1 MRATRSLS
9 ITLPVEIADMV
20 EAKVASGEYASES
33 DVIAEGLRPMAAH
46 DAAIE
51 RWLRDEVVPTLREM
65 DAHPERGL
73 TGDEVD
79 RYLDELAAKL
89 TEQMTKE

>member
-51 RWLRDEVVPTLREM
+51 RWLRDEVVPTLQAI
-65 DAHPERGL
+65 DAGIIKTRPLEETRKRLHARL
-73 TGDEVD
+73 D
-79 RYLDELAAKL
+79 RMVGEGK
-89 TEQMTKE
+89 

>member
-51 RWLRDEVVPTLREM
+51 AWLRDEVVPTLQAI
-65 DAHPERGL
+65 DAGIIKTRPLEETRKRLHATL
-73 TGDEVD
+73 D
-79 RYLDELAAKL
+79 RMVGEGK
-89 TEQMTKE
+89 

>member
-33 DVIAEGLRPMAAH
+33 DVIA
-46 DAAIE
+46 AIE
-51 RWLRDEVVPTLREM
+51 
-65 DAHPERGL
+65 
-73 TGDEVD
+73 
-79 RYLDELAAKL
+79 ELGYRASPVA
-89 TEQMTKE
+89 